1 MIIAKISHHSGAK
14 TPISMFKIQING
26 VKNKE
31 MLVAHNS
38 SVDSI
43 PVRSIMN
50 IYVAILLYLSVALY
64 ARSETLV
71 SSEGTTE
78 PQSPFPDVTCYDD
91 VCVASTEE
99 RPRIWFTDR
108 PDIFACVEPYAE
120 CDVGKLAY
128 DFCTTAMN
136 TTGAMRSVCAHNL
149 WRMYAIR
156 ENIITKRQYTPGAS
170 IANLLGFTRSND
182 WWEAAIYLPGL
193 LSKQLISSL
202 GDEFLHARP
211 LRLLE
216 IGSYEGG
223 SSTFYIRYM
232 LTHPE
237 STLTCIDPWSSDL
250 RNGLNSS
257 LVFDTFTRNIA
268 LTGRSDRVRVMRK
281 DSMLAL
287 ASLVVQGET
296 FDFIY
301 VDGSHMLPD
310 VIADISLSWKL
321 LAVGGVMALDDVPWR
336 STRYIPYTAVDQYT
350 FTPAGDAETSDFPYC
365 YTMGDREKYA
375 LEDSITAL
383 LTHLP
388 GCDLLYCG
396 YHVAVKKVF

>member
-1 MIIAKISHHSGAK
+1 MRKKQRTISPRRTESN
-14 TPISMFKIQING
+14 TY
-26 VKNKE
+26 VW
-31 MLVAHNS
+31 
-38 SVDSI
+38 
-43 PVRSIMN
+43 PVMKVC
-50 IYVAILLYLSVALY
+50 VAILLYLSAALY
-64 ARSETLV
+64 ARSEQLV
-71 SSEGTTE
+71 NSEGTTE
-78 PQSPFPDVTCYDD
+78 PQSPSPDVTCYDD

-108 PDIFACVEPYAE
+108 PDVFACGEPYAE

-156 ENIITKRQYTPGAS
+156 ENIITKRQYTPGDS
-170 IANLLGFTRSND
+170 SANLLGFTRSND

-237 STLTCIDPWSSDL
+237 STLTCIDPWSPDL

-257 LVFDTFTRNIA
+257 LVFETFQHNIA

-336 STRYIPYTAVDQYT
+336 STRYIPSTAVEKYT
-350 FTPAGDAETSDFPYC
+350 FTPAGDAETTDFPYC
-365 YTMGDREKYA
+365 HTMGDREKYA

-388 GCDLLYCG
+388 GSDLLYCG